1 MTSKSQ
7 SERDI
12 AYMRSAIAIAS
23 RGLGCTAPNPSVGAV
38 LVEPKTNAVIARGWT
53 QPGGRPHAEPN
64 AIDRA
69 GKAAAGATLYVTL
82 EPCSHFG
89 RSPPCVDSIIAAGIK
104 RVICGLEDPDPRVA
118 GRGIQRLREA
128 GIIVEVGVLRKECHY
143 LTLGHILRVT
153 ERRPFVQLKMA
164 LDAEGRVARGAQ
176 GQPTWVT
183 GIDSRNR
190 GHLLRAQADAILIGR
205 QTLIDDDASLTSR
218 LPGLVEQSPVRVIL
232 ASQANSDDMK
242 QRGLMSSHVPVWWV
256 VGRANGA
263 APFSGRAQD
272 RVLEVA
278 SVDKRPW
285 LPAVMEVLVQNG
297 VTRLL
302 VEGGPTIWQAFD
314 RANLVDEVMMFR
326 AGQGLNPETTPFEPG
341 QALASYVHQTPMGL
355 VKSYPVS
362 EDYCYVFRRGTIP
375 AWWTA

>member
-1 MTSKSQ
+1 
-7 SERDI
+7 
-12 AYMRSAIAIAS
+12 MRAAIAIAR

-38 LVEPKTNAVIARGWT
+38 LVDPKTDEVISRGWT

-69 GKAAAGATLYVTL
+69 GTAATGASLYVTL

-89 RSPPCVDSIIAAGIK
+89 RSPPCVDAIIAAGIK
-104 RVICGLEDPDPRVA
+104 RVVCGLEDPDPRVA

-128 GIIVEVGVLRKECHY
+128 GINVEVGVLRKECHY

-205 QTLIDDDASLTSR
+205 QTLIDDDASLTCR
-218 LPGLVEQSPVRVIL
+218 LPGLDEQSPVRVIL
-232 ASQANSDDMK
+232 ASQVNSDDMK
-242 QRGLMSSHVPVWWV
+242 QSGLMTSDVPVWWV

-263 APFSGRAQD
+263 AQLSERAQD

-302 VEGGPTIWQAFD
+302 VEGGPTIWRAFD
-314 RANLVDEVMMFR
+314 RANLVDEVIMFR
-326 AGQGLNPETTPFEPG
+326 AGRGPKPEITPFEPG